1 MADYM
6 VISADSHANEPVE
19 LYDRLPEEYR
29 ARAPREVTIDGHR
42 YLRLEGSYDLPLD
55 APNPLTEE
63 DMRRFFRDA
72 EEGQDLIA
80 SNPNDLA
87 GGIDIPV
94 RLSDLEDDGVSGE
107 VIYPQGIFKCFASP
121 DPGFQKSLTG
131 VYNDWYHEIFG
142 GHPDK
147 FVASSLLPMVDVG
160 LAIEEGRR
168 VAGLGGRSFS
178 VPVSMPLL
186 PYNYP
191 EYDPFWD
198 MAEETGVPV
207 AFHVFTVG
215 PTGRNPEGTARSG
228 PGEDLSS
235 EIVSM
240 AHAMNPL
247 THLVASGALERHPD
261 MKFVLVE
268 GGVGWLAWVLQ
279 TLDEMQV
286 KRHMWAE
293 PKLNMKPSEYFH
305 RQGYATFG
313 DDHVGLMTR
322 HVIGVENLMWGSDYP
337 HDEGTFPHSRE
348 VIERTFKDV
357 PEDEKRKIV
366 GENAA
371 KLYGFSV
378 NQGPVTRRKYVGLQ
392 GYIG

>member
-1 MADYM
+1 MRDMADYM

-19 LYDRLPEEYR
+19 LYERLPEEYR
-29 ARAPREVTIDGHR
+29 ALAPREIIKDGHR
-42 YLRLEGSYDLPLD
+42 YLRIEGSGDMPLD
-55 APNPLTEE
+55 APNPLSEE

-72 EEGQDLIA
+72 EKDQELIA

-87 GGIDIPV
+87 GGVDIPV

-107 VIYPQGIFKCFASP
+107 VIYPQGIFKSFASP
-121 DPGFQKSLTG
+121 DASYQRALTSL
-131 VYNDWYHEIFG
+131 YNDWYHEIFG

-147 FVASSLLPMVDVG
+147 FVASALLPMIDIQSAV
-160 LAIEEGRR
+160 EEARR
-168 VAGLGGRSFS
+168 VSRLGGRSFS
-178 VPVSMPLL
+178 VPISMPML
-186 PYNYP
+186 PYNFP
-191 EYDPFWD
+191 DYDPFWD
-198 MAEETGVPV
+198 VAEETGVPV
-207 AFHVFTVG
+207 SFHVFTVG
-215 PTGRNPEGTARSG
+215 PTGQDRTGRIGGG
-228 PGEDLSS
+228 PGQDLAS
-235 EIVSM
+235 EIVDM

-247 THLVASGALERHPD
+247 TLLVASGALERHPGL
-261 MKFVLVE
+261 KFVLVE

-279 TLDEMQV
+279 TMDEMQI

-313 DDHVGLMTR
+313 DDQVGLMTR

-348 VIERTFKDV
+348 VIERTFEGI
-357 PEDEKRKIV
+357 PEHEKLKIV

-371 KLYGFSV
+371 KLYGFSS
-378 NQGPVTRRKYVGLQ
+378 N
-392 GYIG
+392 

>member
-19 LYDRLPEEYR
+19 LYERLPEEYR
-29 ARAPREVTIDGHR
+29 PRAPREITKDGHR
-42 YLRLEGSYDLPLD
+42 FLRIEGARDLPLD

-63 DMRRFFRDA
+63 DMRRFFRDT
-72 EEGQDLIA
+72 ERGQDLIA

-87 GGIDIPV
+87 GGVDIPV
-94 RLSDLEDDGVSGE
+94 RLSDLEEDGVSGE
-107 VIYPQGIFKCFASP
+107 VIYPQGIFKSFASP
-121 DPGFQKSLTG
+121 DPGYQKALTG
-131 VYNDWYHEIFG
+131 LYNDWYHEIFG
-142 GHPDK
+142 EHSDK
-147 FVASSLLPMVDVG
+147 FVTSALLPMIDIQ
-160 LAIEEGRR
+160 LAIEEAER
-168 VAGLGGRSFS
+168 VSRLGGRSFS
-178 VPVSMPLL
+178 VPVSMPML
-186 PYNYP
+186 PYNFP
-191 EYDPFWD
+191 DYDPFWD
-198 MAEETGVPV
+198 VAESLETPV
-207 AFHVFTVG
+207 AFHVFTKG
-215 PTGRNPEGTARSG
+215 PAGEAPLGRARSG

-235 EIVSM
+235 EINDM

-247 THLVASGALERHPD
+247 TLLVASGALERHPGL
-261 MKFVLVE
+261 KFVLVE

-313 DDHVGLMTR
+313 DDRVGLMTR
-322 HVIGVENLMWGSDYP
+322 YVIGVDNLMWGSDYP
-337 HDEGTFPHSRE
+337 HDEGTFPNSRE
-348 VIERTFKDV
+348 VIERTFKGI

-371 KLYGFSV
+371 ALYGFSK
-378 NQGPVTRRKYVGLQ
+378 GS
-392 GYIG
+392 

>member
-19 LYDRLPEEYR
+19 LYERLPEEYR
-29 ARAPREVTIDGHR
+29 ARAPREVMEDGHR
-42 YLRLEGSYDLPLD
+42 YLRIEGAGDLPLD

-72 EEGQDLIA
+72 EEGQELIA

-94 RLSDLEDDGVSGE
+94 RLSDLEEDGVSGE
-107 VIYPQGIFKCFASP
+107 VIYPQGIFKAFASP
-121 DPGFQKSLTG
+121 DPRFQRAMTSL
-131 VYNDWYHEIFG
+131 YNDWYHEIFG
-142 GHPDK
+142 EHSDK
-147 FVASSLLPMVDVG
+147 FVTSALLPMVDIG
-160 LAIEEGRR
+160 MAIEEAKR

-178 VPVSMPLL
+178 VPISMPLL
-186 PYNYP
+186 PYNFP
-191 EYDPFWD
+191 DYDPFWD
-198 MAEETGVPV
+198 LAEETGVPV
-207 AFHVFTVG
+207 AFHVFTKG
-215 PTGRNPEGTARSG
+215 PSDQPRTGRIAGG
-228 PGEDLSS
+228 PGEDLFT
-235 EIVSM
+235 EIIDM

-247 THLVASGALERHPD
+247 TLLVASGALEKHPE

-279 TLDEMQV
+279 TLDEMQI
-286 KRHMWAE
+286 KRHMWAQ

-313 DDHVGLMTR
+313 DDQVGLMTR
-322 HVIGVENLMWGSDYP
+322 YVIGVENLMWGSDYP

-371 KLYGFSV
+371 RLYGFSV
-378 NQGPVTRRKYVGLQ
+378 N
-392 GYIG
+392 

>member
-1 MADYM
+1 MAEYK

-29 ARAPREVTIDGHR
+29 SRAPHEIVKDGHR
-42 YLRLEGSYDLPLD
+42 FLRIEGSQDMPLD

-72 EEGQDLIA
+72 EKDQDLIA
-80 SNPNDLA
+80 SNPNDRA
-87 GGIDIPV
+87 GGIDIPI
-94 RLSDLEDDGVSGE
+94 RLADLEQDVVSAE
-107 VIYPQGIFKCFASP
+107 VIYPQGIFKAFASS
-121 DPGFQKSLTG
+121 DPGYQRALTG

-142 GHPDK
+142 EHPDK
-147 FVASSLLPMVDVG
+147 FAVSALIPMIDIGAAMEEAERVSA
-160 LAIEEGRR
+160 LAYP
-168 VAGLGGRSFS
+168 SFS
-178 VPVSMPLL
+178 VPISMPSL

-191 EYDPFWD
+191 EYEPFWD

-207 AFHVFTVG
+207 SFHVFTQG
-215 PTGRNPEGTARSG
+215 PNGEVEPSGRRAG

-235 EIVSM
+235 EINDM

-247 THLVASGALERHPD
+247 TLLVASGALERHPNLN
-261 MKFVLVE
+261 FVLVE

-279 TLDEMQV
+279 TLDEMQI

-293 PKLNMKPSEYFH
+293 PKLNMKPSEYFQ

-313 DDHVGLMTR
+313 DDPVGLMTR
-322 HVIGVENLMWGSDYP
+322 EVIGVDSLMWGSDYP
-337 HDEGTFPHSRE
+337 HNEGTFPHSRE
-348 VIERTFKDV
+348 VIERTFKDI
-357 PEDEKRKIV
+357 PEEEKRKIV

-371 KLYGFSV
+371 KLYGLS
-378 NQGPVTRRKYVGLQ
+378 
-392 GYIG
+392 

>member
-1 MADYM
+1 MAGYM

-19 LYDRLPEEYR
+19 LYERLPEEYR
-29 ARAPREVTIDGHR
+29 ALAPREIIKDGHR
-42 YLRLEGSYDLPLD
+42 YLRIEGAGDMPLD
-55 APNPLTEE
+55 APNPLSEE

-72 EEGQDLIA
+72 EKDQELIA
-80 SNPNDLA
+80 SNPSDLA

-107 VIYPQGIFKCFASP
+107 VIYPQGIFKSFASP
-121 DPGFQKSLTG
+121 DAGYQAALTG
-131 VYNDWYHEIFG
+131 LYNDWYHEIFG
-142 GHPDK
+142 EHPDK
-147 FVASSLLPMVDVG
+147 FVTSALLPMVDIG
-160 LAIEEGRR
+160 LAIEEARR
-168 VAGLGGRSFS
+168 VSRLGGRSFS
-178 VPVSMPLL
+178 VPISMPTL
-186 PYNYP
+186 PYNFP

-198 MAEETGVPV
+198 IAENTETPV

-215 PTGRNPEGTARSG
+215 PTGQPPSG
-228 PGEDLSS
+228 PHRGGPGQDLAS
-235 EIVSM
+235 EIVDM

-247 THLVASGALERHPD
+247 TLLVASGALERHPGL
-261 MKFVLVE
+261 KFVLVE

-279 TLDEMQV
+279 TMDEMQI

-313 DDHVGLMTR
+313 DDQVGLMTR
-322 HVIGVENLMWGSDYP
+322 YVIGVENLMWGSDYP

-348 VIERTFKDV
+348 VIERTFEGI
-357 PEDEKRKIV
+357 PEEEKRKIV

-371 KLYGFSV
+371 KLYGFSS
-378 NQGPVTRRKYVGLQ
+378 N
-392 GYIG
+392 

>member
-1 MADYM
+1 MTDYM

-29 ARAPREVTIDGHR
+29 TRAPREVTIDGQR
-42 YLRLEGSYDLPLD
+42 YLRLEGAYDLPLD

-94 RLSDLEDDGVSGE
+94 RLSDLKDDGVSGE

-121 DPGFQKSLTG
+121 DPGYQKNLTG

-147 FVASSLLPMVDVG
+147 FVTSALLPMVDMG
-160 LAIEEGRR
+160 LAIEEGKR
-168 VAGLGGRSFS
+168 VAQLGGRSFS

-191 EYDPFWD
+191 EYDPFWN
-198 MAEETGVPV
+198 MVEETGVPV

-215 PTGRNPEGTARSG
+215 PTGQNPEGTARSG

-235 EIVSM
+235 EIVNM

-247 THLVASGALERHPD
+247 THLVASGALEKHPN

-279 TLDEMQV
+279 TLDEMQL

-313 DDHVGLMTR
+313 DDQVGLMTR
-322 HVIGVENLMWGSDYP
+322 YVIGVENLMWGSDYP

-348 VIERTFKDV
+348 VIERTFADV
-357 PEDEKRKIV
+357 PEDEKKKIV
-366 GENAA
+366 GENAE
-371 KLYGFSV
+371 KLYGFSR
-378 NQGPVTRRKYVGLQ
+378 Q
-392 GYIG
+392 

>member
-42 YLRLEGSYDLPLD
+42 YLRLEGAYDLPLD

-131 VYNDWYHEIFG
+131 VYNHWYHEIFG

-207 AFHVFTVG
+207 AFHIFKVG

-235 EIVSM
+235 EIVNM

-247 THLVASGALERHPD
+247 THLVASGALEKHPD
-261 MKFVLVE
+261 MRFVLVE

>member
-1 MADYM
+1 MRDMADYM

-19 LYDRLPEEYR
+19 LYERLPEEYR
-29 ARAPREVTIDGHR
+29 ALAPREIIKDGHR
-42 YLRLEGSYDLPLD
+42 YLRIEGSGDMPLD
-55 APNPLTEE
+55 APNPLSEE

-72 EEGQDLIA
+72 EKDQELIA

-87 GGIDIPV
+87 GGVDIPV

-107 VIYPQGIFKCFASP
+107 VIYPQGIFKSFASP
-121 DPGFQKSLTG
+121 DASYQRALTSL
-131 VYNDWYHEIFG
+131 YNDWYHEIFG

-147 FVASSLLPMVDVG
+147 FVASALLPMIDIQSAV
-160 LAIEEGRR
+160 EEARR
-168 VAGLGGRSFS
+168 VSRLGGRSFS
-178 VPVSMPLL
+178 VPISMPML
-186 PYNYP
+186 PYNFP
-191 EYDPFWD
+191 DYDPFWD
-198 MAEETGVPV
+198 VAEETGVPV
-207 AFHVFTVG
+207 SFHVFTVG
-215 PTGRNPEGTARSG
+215 PTGQDRTGRIGGG
-228 PGEDLSS
+228 PGQDLAS
-235 EIVSM
+235 EIVDM

-247 THLVASGALERHPD
+247 TLLVASGALERHPVL
-261 MKFVLVE
+261 KFVLVE

-279 TLDEMQV
+279 TMDEMQI

-313 DDHVGLMTR
+313 DDQVGLMTR

-348 VIERTFKDV
+348 VIERTFEGI
-357 PEDEKRKIV
+357 PEHEKLKIV

-371 KLYGFSV
+371 KLYGFSS
-378 NQGPVTRRKYVGLQ
+378 N
-392 GYIG
+392 

>member
-1 MADYM
+1 MRDMTDYM

-19 LYDRLPEEYR
+19 LYDRLPEEYQ
-29 ARAPREVTIDGHR
+29 ALAPREIIKDGHR
-42 YLRLEGSYDLPLD
+42 YLRIEGSGDMPLD
-55 APNPLTEE
+55 APNPLSEE

-72 EEGQDLIA
+72 EKDQELVA

-87 GGIDIPV
+87 GGVDIPV

-107 VIYPQGIFKCFASP
+107 VIYPQGIFKSFATP
-121 DPGFQKSLTG
+121 DPGYQAALTG
-131 VYNDWYHEIFG
+131 LYNDWYHEIFG

-147 FVASSLLPMVDVG
+147 FVASALLPMIDIQSAV
-160 LAIEEGRR
+160 EEARR
-168 VAGLGGRSFS
+168 VSRLGGRSFS
-178 VPVSMPLL
+178 VPISMPML
-186 PYNYP
+186 PYNFP
-191 EYDPFWD
+191 DYDPFWD
-198 MAEETGVPV
+198 VAEETGVPV
-207 AFHVFTVG
+207 SFHVFTVG
-215 PTGRNPEGTARSG
+215 PTGQDRTGRIGGG
-228 PGEDLSS
+228 PGQDLAS
-235 EIVSM
+235 EIVDM

-247 THLVASGALERHPD
+247 TLLVASGALERHPVL
-261 MKFVLVE
+261 KFVLVE

-279 TLDEMQV
+279 TMDEMQI

-313 DDHVGLMTR
+313 DDQVGLMTR

-348 VIERTFKDV
+348 VIERTFEGI

-371 KLYGFSV
+371 KLYGFSS
-378 NQGPVTRRKYVGLQ
+378 N
-392 GYIG
+392 

>member
-1 MADYM
+1 MRDMADYM

-29 ARAPREVTIDGHR
+29 ALAPREIIKNGHR
-42 YLRLEGSYDLPLD
+42 YLRIEGSGDMPLD
-55 APNPLTEE
+55 APNPLSEE

-72 EEGQDLIA
+72 EKDQELIA

-87 GGIDIPV
+87 GGVDIPV

-107 VIYPQGIFKCFASP
+107 VIYPQGIFKSFASP
-121 DPGFQKSLTG
+121 DASYQRALTSL
-131 VYNDWYHEIFG
+131 YNDWYHEIFG

-147 FVASSLLPMVDVG
+147 FVASALLPMIDIQSAV
-160 LAIEEGRR
+160 EEARR
-168 VAGLGGRSFS
+168 VSRLGGRSFS
-178 VPVSMPLL
+178 VPISMPML
-186 PYNYP
+186 PYNFP
-191 EYDPFWD
+191 DYDPFWD
-198 MAEETGVPV
+198 VAEETGVPV
-207 AFHVFTVG
+207 SFHVFTVG
-215 PTGRNPEGTARSG
+215 PTGQDRTGRIGGG
-228 PGEDLSS
+228 PGQDLAS
-235 EIVSM
+235 EIVDM

-247 THLVASGALERHPD
+247 TLLVASGALERHPVL
-261 MKFVLVE
+261 KFVLVE

-279 TLDEMQV
+279 TMDEMQI

-313 DDHVGLMTR
+313 DDQVGLMTR
-322 HVIGVENLMWGSDYP
+322 HVIGVENLMRGSDYP

-348 VIERTFKDV
+348 VIERTFEGI

-371 KLYGFSV
+371 KLYGFSS
-378 NQGPVTRRKYVGLQ
+378 N
-392 GYIG
+392 

>member
-42 YLRLEGSYDLPLD
+42 YLRLEGAYDLPLD

-107 VIYPQGIFKCFASP
+107 VIYPQGSFKCFASP

-235 EIVSM
+235 EIVNM
-240 AHAMNPL
+240 AHVMNPL
-247 THLVASGALERHPD
+247 THLVALGALEKHPD

-293 PKLNMKPSEYFH
+293 SKLNMKPSEYFH